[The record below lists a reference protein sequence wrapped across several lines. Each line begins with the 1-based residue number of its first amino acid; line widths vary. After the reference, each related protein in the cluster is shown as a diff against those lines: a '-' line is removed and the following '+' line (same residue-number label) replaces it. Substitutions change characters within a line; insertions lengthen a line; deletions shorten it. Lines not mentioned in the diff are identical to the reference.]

1 MEHKIFAV
9 SQINQYIKQQLDGD
23 LLLQDLCISGELSNY
38 KIYPSGHHYFTLK
51 DAEGALRAV
60 MFRGSAGRLRFRP
73 ENGMKVLATGRI
85 TVYRGTGRISC
96 IAIAWSRRRRRS
108 VRRL

>member
-38 KIYPSGHHYFTLK
+38 KIYPSGHHSFT
-51 DAEGALRAV
+51 
-60 MFRGSAGRLRFRP
+60 
-73 ENGMKVLATGRI
+73 
-85 TVYRGTGRISC
+85 
-96 IAIAWSRRRRRS
+96 
-108 VRRL
+108 

>member
-51 DAEGALRAV
+51 DAEGA
-60 MFRGSAGRLRFRP
+60 RGPSCFGAAPGGCGF
-73 ENGMKVLATGRI
+73 GQKTG
-85 TVYRGTGRISC
+85 
-96 IAIAWSRRRRRS
+96 
-108 VRRL
+108 

>member
-60 MFRGSAGRLRFRP
+60 MFRGLG
-73 ENGMKVLATGRI
+73 
-85 TVYRGTGRISC
+85 ISTC
-96 IAIAWSRRRRRS
+96 APSPTTRRQTP
-108 VRRL
+108 